1 MYKLTLIVVLLLI
14 TLTILLFNY
23 VGRYDSIG
31 PELIV
36 NSNFLDSLEGWVKHD
51 NKSAMINTPEPG
63 LLSLAQANSGSSV
76 FVKQVIKSA
85 QDYSSIAVKCDVKIE
100 NIIRGK
106 LSWEEPRVLLVSKN
120 DSGKKIWNYP
130 HEVFGDGWS
139 NGWGT
144 YEKAFGVNEGI
155 NEMELIIG
163 LFRSSGS
170 MYIKNLSVHSVVEK
184 HRFTIMKYFLAML
197 WALSFTF
204 IFYLLFWTPQ
214 NRYLTALLV
223 VASIISIAAIL
234 APHSAMRKFQ
244 ESKETLSVYKTAE
257 VFANNIISKD
267 SAFHFHPLGEVY
279 GSDWAK
285 THKMAHLSIFFILG
299 LLTFITFRDYDF
311 LILVI
316 ALIAF
321 AASAE
326 TLQYF
331 SSDRAVKIGDFLL
344 NVTGVTAAILISMAV
359 KVAYRI
365 MKPA

>member
-1 MYKLTLIVVLLLI
+1 MYKLTLTVVLLLI
-14 TLTILLFNY
+14 TLTIALFNY
-23 VGRYDSIG
+23 VDRYDSIG
-31 PELIV
+31 SELIV
-36 NSNFLDSLEGWVKHD
+36 NSNFSDSLEGWVKHD
-51 NKSAMINTPEPG
+51 NKYAMINASEPG
-63 LLSLAQANSGSSV
+63 LLSLAQTNSGSSV
-76 FVKQVIKSA
+76 YVKQDIKSV

-130 HEVFGDGWS
+130 HEVFGDERS
-139 NGWGT
+139 NGWSA
-144 YEKAFGVNEGI
+144 YEKVFEVNEGI

-184 HRFTIMKYFLAML
+184 YHFTTMKYFLAML

-214 NRYLTALLV
+214 NRYLTVLLI
-223 VASIISIAAIL
+223 VAGIISIVAIL
-234 APHSAMRKFQ
+234 IPHSAMRKFQ
-244 ESKETLSVYKTAE
+244 ESKEALSVYKAVK
-257 VFANNIISKD
+257 VFANNIISKNP
-267 SAFHFHPLGEVY
+267 ALNLYPKGEVY
-279 GSDWAK
+279 GSDWVK

-311 LILVI
+311 RILTI
-316 ALIAF
+316 ALITF
-321 AASAE
+321 AASTE

-331 SSDRAVKIGDFLL
+331 SIDRAVKVGDFLL
-344 NVTGVTAAILISMAV
+344 NVAGVTAAILISIAA
-359 KVAYRI
+359 KSAYRSI
-365 MKPA
+365 KPA